1 MTCHVIQPAANE
13 GHFYVT
19 PHTFLWLVGWK
30 FFVMQWITQSSLT
43 FYLHVTST
51 MSDVQECVKC
61 LILKFEYMPDS
72 TTSRCFPL
80 LSKMIFKAQL
90 FHGRFALSEDQ
101 LTTCNKLFQVLLIG
115 QTIFLT
121 AFVDFSFFFVTQRV
135 LRRVTLLF
143 RLPTRE
149 YNPYIQRLK
158 LII

>member
-1 MTCHVIQPAANE
+1 
-13 GHFYVT
+13 
-19 PHTFLWLVGWK
+19 
-30 FFVMQWITQSSLT
+30 
-43 FYLHVTST
+43 
-51 MSDVQECVKC
+51 
-61 LILKFEYMPDS
+61 
-72 TTSRCFPL
+72 
-80 LSKMIFKAQL
+80 MIFKAQL
-90 FHGRFALSEDQ
+90 FHGRFALSEGQ

-115 QTIFLT
+115 ETIFLT